1 MATTYSEREH
11 LRGRDAELGRE
22 ARTPREITARGWWD
36 ILKRVRAEVSRDN
49 LSLIAAGVAFYA
61 LLAIPPALAAGIALW
76 GLVSDP
82 QSIQAQITQLS
93 GALPEEAA
101 RTYNDQ
107 LRAVAAR
114 SPTTLGWTAAIG
126 FLLSLWSARAAMNAM
141 IGALNIVYEE
151 REKRGFLRLTATSV
165 LLTLGALVG
174 GVLALLLVAGVPVAL
189 SILGASTI
197 AQLVVNA
204 VRWTLLL
211 VLVMA
216 GLAVLYRLA
225 PSRHQPRWS
234 WASWGAGIATLLWI
248 GASAAFSLFV
258 SNFGSYNETY
268 GALAAIVVVMLW
280 LFLVAYAV
288 IVGAELNA
296 ELERQTAVDSTTG
309 APAPLGSRGAH
320 AADTV
325 GRATGRRFRRG
336 ARPAPS

>member
-1 MATTYSEREH
+1 VVATTYSEREH

-22 ARTPREITARGWWD
+22 ARTPKEITARGWWD

-101 RTYNDQ
+101 RTFNDQ

-268 GALAAIVVVMLW
+268 GAIAGVVVLLMWLW
-280 LFLVAYAV
+280 LSAFAAL
-288 IVGAELNA
+288 VGAEVNA
-296 ELERQTAVDSTTG
+296 EMEHQTRRDTTTG
-309 APAPLGSRGAH
+309 VEKAPGQREARM
-320 AADTV
+320 ADEV
-325 GRATGRRFRRG
+325 AGEHGN
-336 ARPAPS
+336 